1 MNSAA
6 IEVIRHSLNA
16 ASAALSL
23 LDTRPVVEK
32 IIVEEVVEEVVVDNA
47 PVPNL
52 DEELF
57 YKLMGELDGE
67 YKLRTIS
74 ELTAKLG
81 ISHSKML
88 QLLAINDVDH
98 VTKIRRSDNAPLIG
112 LGSRN

>member
-23 LDTRPVVEK
+23 LDTRPVVEDA
-32 IIVEEVVEEVVVDNA
+32 VEEVVVEEA
-47 PVPNL
+47 PVDP
-52 DEELF
+52 DDELF
-57 YKLMGELDGE
+57 YKLMSELDGE
-67 YKLRTIS
+67 HKLRTIS

-81 ISHSKML
+81 ISDNKML
-88 QLLAINDVDH
+88 QLLAINDVDY

>member
-1 MNSAA
+1 MNSATL
-6 IEVIRHSLNA
+6 EVIRHSLNA

-32 IIVEEVVEEVVVDNA
+32 VIVEDTVEEVVVENA
-47 PVPNL
+47 PVQNP

-57 YKLMGELDGE
+57 YKLMSELDGE
-67 YKLRTIS
+67 YSLRTIS

-88 QLLAINDVDH
+88 QLLVTNDIDY